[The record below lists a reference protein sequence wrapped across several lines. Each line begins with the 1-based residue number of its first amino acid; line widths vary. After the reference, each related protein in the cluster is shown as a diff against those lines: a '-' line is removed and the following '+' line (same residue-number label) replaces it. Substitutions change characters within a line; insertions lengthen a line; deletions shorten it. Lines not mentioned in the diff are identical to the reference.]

1 MNKSRR
7 HFAGRGG
14 ERHELQTMFAVVRVD
29 TFPVMSFADRRH
41 ASSAEPSI
49 PFKLY
54 RDYLI
59 VVQGS
64 LGGREALNFLIDTG
78 VNPTVIDSR
87 IAKKLGLTGG
97 ATVSWASSRT
107 RCAEEAGA
115 ERA

>member
-1 MNKSRR
+1 
-7 HFAGRGG
+7 
-14 ERHELQTMFAVVRVD
+14 
-29 TFPVMSFADRRH
+29 MSFRPCLLW
-41 ASSAEPSI
+41 SALTLSQLCLSQTEGTPPVPNLHLSGATSHIEI

-97 ATVSWASSRT
+97 ATVSWASSPNAM
-107 RCAEEAGA
+107 C
-115 ERA
+115 